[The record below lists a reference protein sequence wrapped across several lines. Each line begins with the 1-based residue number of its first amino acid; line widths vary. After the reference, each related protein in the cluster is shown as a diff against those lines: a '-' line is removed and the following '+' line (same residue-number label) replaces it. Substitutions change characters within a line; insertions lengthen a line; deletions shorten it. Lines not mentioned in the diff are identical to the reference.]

1 MAAINE
7 SSLLAAVPGG
17 PAQGQGQGGPLQP
30 GPLQEGPEVAGLDPE
45 RKRAGF
51 RVILKRLLRSK
62 TGTVGAVLVLIVCLT
77 ALLAPLLAGHDPAA
91 VDPLNRLKP
100 PMWLEGGTK
109 EHWLGTDNLGR
120 DMWSRIVYGSRVS
133 LIVGIGAVLVSGAIG
148 AVLGLVSGFYGK
160 WIDAVIMRV
169 ADGFMAI
176 PTILF
181 MLVVMAVVG
190 PGLTTL
196 IFVIG
201 VTNWVSYTRVVRGE
215 VLSIKERDFVKAAKA
230 VGAKNGRI
238 ILKHILPNILSSFI
252 VISGMNVAT
261 TIIMEASLSFLG
273 LGIKPPDVSWGG
285 MLSDGRQYVA
295 TSWWVATFPGLA
307 ITVTV
312 LGVIFLGD
320 WLRDVLDP
328 RMKTKA

>member
-1 MAAINE
+1 M
-7 SSLLAAVPGG
+7 
-17 PAQGQGQGGPLQP
+17 
-30 GPLQEGPEVAGLDPE
+30 DPE

-51 RVILKRLLRSK
+51 RFFLKRLLRSK

-320 WLRDVLDP
+320 WLRDVLDS

>member
-1 MAAINE
+1 MTGSNQMPIPGSEQKKE
-7 SSLLAAVPGG
+7 SSHM
-17 PAQGQGQGGPLQP
+17 QG
-30 GPLQEGPEVAGLDPE
+30 E
-45 RKRAGF
+45 F
-51 RVILKRLLRSK
+51 RYIWKQLIISK
-62 TGTVGAVLVLIVCLT
+62 TGMLGSVLVLLVVLIAIC
-77 ALLAPLLAGHDPAA
+77 APLLTSHDPAA

-100 PMWLEGGTK
+100 PAWLDGGAS

-120 DMWSRIVYGSRVS
+120 DMWSRIVYGARVS
-133 LIVGIGAVLVSGAIG
+133 LIVGMGAVIVSGVIGAI
-148 AVLGLVSGFYGK
+148 LGLLSGFYGK
-160 WIDAVIMRV
+160 WLDAVIMRV
-169 ADGFMAI
+169 GDAFMAI

-181 MLVVMAVVG
+181 MLVVMAIVG
-190 PGLTTL
+190 PGITTL

-201 VTNWVSYTRVVRGE
+201 VTNWVPFTRIVRSE
-215 VLSIKERDFVKAAKA
+215 VLSIKERDFVHAARSI
-230 VGAKNGRI
+230 GAKNGRLI
-238 ILKHILPNILSSFI
+238 VKHILPNILSSFI
-252 VISGMNVAT
+252 VICGMNVGT

-307 ITVTV
+307 ITFTV

-328 RMKTKA
+328 RTETNKK

>member
-1 MAAINE
+1 MAGATQGGSPDAAIDG
-7 SSLLAAVPGG
+7 LLA
-17 PAQGQGQGGPLQP
+17 
-30 GPLQEGPEVAGLDPE
+30 EGKPSGSGL
-45 RKRAGF
+45 GW
-51 RVILKRLLRSK
+51 KRLLRSK
-62 TGTVGAVLVLIVCLT
+62 TGTFGALLVLLVTLT
-77 ALLAPLLAGHDPAA
+77 ALLAPLLAGQDPAA
-91 VDPLNRLKP
+91 IDPLNRLKP
-100 PMWLEGGTK
+100 PMWLDGGSAA
-109 EHWLGTDNLGR
+109 HWLGTDNLGR

-133 LIVGIGAVLVSGAIG
+133 LIVGIGAVLVSGLIG
-148 AVLGLVSGFYGK
+148 AVLGLLSGFYGK
-160 WIDAVIMRV
+160 WVDAVIMRV
-169 ADGFMAI
+169 ADSFMAI

-181 MLVVMAVVG
+181 MLVVLAVVG

-215 VLSIKERDFVKAAKA
+215 VLSIKERDFVKAARS

-238 ILKHILPNILSSFI
+238 VLKHILPNILSSFI
-252 VISGMNVAT
+252 VLSGMNVAT

-273 LGIKPPDVSWGG
+273 LGIKPPAVSWGG
-285 MLSDGRQYVA
+285 MLSDGRQYIA

-307 ITVTV
+307 ITITV

-328 RMKTKA
+328 HMKEKG

>member
-1 MAAINE
+1 MTGSNQMPIPGSEQKKE
-7 SSLLAAVPGG
+7 SSHM
-17 PAQGQGQGGPLQP
+17 QG
-30 GPLQEGPEVAGLDPE
+30 E
-45 RKRAGF
+45 F
-51 RVILKRLLRSK
+51 RYIWKQLIISK
-62 TGTVGAVLVLIVCLT
+62 TGMLGSVLVLLVVLIAIC
-77 ALLAPLLAGHDPAA
+77 APLLTSHDPAA

-100 PMWLEGGTK
+100 PAWLDGGAS

-120 DMWSRIVYGSRVS
+120 DMWSRIVYGARVS
-133 LIVGIGAVLVSGAIG
+133 LIVGMGAVIVSGVIGAI
-148 AVLGLVSGFYGK
+148 LGLLSGFYGK
-160 WIDAVIMRV
+160 WLDAVIMRV
-169 ADGFMAI
+169 GDAFMAI

-181 MLVVMAVVG
+181 MLVVMAIVG
-190 PGLTTL
+190 PGITTL

-201 VTNWVSYTRVVRGE
+201 VTNWVPFTRIVRSE
-215 VLSIKERDFVKAAKA
+215 VLSIKERDFVHAARSI
-230 VGAKNGRI
+230 GAKNGRLI
-238 ILKHILPNILSSFI
+238 IKHILPNILSSFI
-252 VISGMNVAT
+252 VICGMNVGT

-307 ITVTV
+307 ITFTV

-328 RMKTKA
+328 RTETNKK

>member
-1 MAAINE
+1 MAVMNDMP
-7 SSLLAAVPGG
+7 SLTPAPQDQAQEQRQRSAGVGMLA
-17 PAQGQGQGGPLQP
+17 
-30 GPLQEGPEVAGLDPE
+30 
-45 RKRAGF
+45 KS
-51 RVILKRLLRSK
+51 LLRSK
-62 TGTVGAVLVLIVCLT
+62 TGTLGAVLVLIVCLL
-77 ALLAPLLAGHDPAA
+77 ALLAPLLAGHDPNA
-91 VDPLNRLKP
+91 VNPLNRLKP
-100 PMWLEGGTK
+100 PIWMEGGTA

-133 LIVGIGAVLVSGAIG
+133 LLVGVGAVLVSGMIG
-148 AVLGLVSGFYGK
+148 AVLGLISGYYGK
-160 WIDAVIMRV
+160 WVDAVIMRI
-169 ADGFMAI
+169 ADAFMAI

-181 MLVVMAVVG
+181 MLVVLAVVG
-190 PGLTTL
+190 PGMTTL

-215 VLSIKERDFVKAAKA
+215 VLSIKARDFVKAARA
-230 VGAKNGRI
+230 VGASHGRI
-238 ILKHILPNILSSFI
+238 IARHILPNILSSFI

-273 LGIKPPDVSWGG
+273 LGIKPPDISWGG

-307 ITVTV
+307 ITMTV

-328 RMKTKA
+328 HMKMKG

>member
-1 MAAINE
+1 MRQ
-7 SSLLAAVPGG
+7 G
-17 PAQGQGQGGPLQP
+17 PAP
-30 GPLQEGPEVAGLDPE
+30 EGPGVAGPEPE

-51 RVILKRLLRSK
+51 RVMLKRLLRSK

-77 ALLAPLLAGHDPAA
+77 ALFAPLLAGHDPAA

-100 PMWLEGGTK
+100 PMWLKGGTK

-148 AVLGLVSGFYGK
+148 ALLGLVSGFYGK

>member
-1 MAAINE
+1 M
-7 SSLLAAVPGG
+7 
-17 PAQGQGQGGPLQP
+17 
-30 GPLQEGPEVAGLDPE
+30 
-45 RKRAGF
+45 
-51 RVILKRLLRSK
+51 LKRLLRSK